1 MRPVERLLFAQL
13 PFLGPFGL
21 EPGYG
26 IASYAQFH
34 LIGHA
39 ELDGLFVDAGHH
51 SVDPSV
57 RNYFISGFQCAVHGG
72 NLFLATL
79 SRQDQQKVED
89 HQDQDQRQQRHQA
102 SAGLRLANQSFPSGE
117 HQGFRPNSFCEDDD
131 AETARLGIVPGNS
144 SGARMS
150 IRTTRLVMT
159 RF

>member
-1 MRPVERLLFAQL
+1 VRPVARSLFARL

-21 EPGYG
+21 ESGYG
-26 IASYAQFH
+26 IASYSQFH

-39 ELDGLFVDAGHH
+39 ELDGLFVDPGHH
-51 SVDPSV
+51 PVEASV
-57 RNYFISGFQCAVHGG
+57 RNYFIPGFQCAVHGG
-72 NLFLATL
+72 DFFLASL
-79 SRQDQQKVED
+79 SGQDQQKVED
-89 HQDQDQRQQRHQA
+89 DQDQDQGQQRHQA
-102 SAGLRLANQSFPSGE
+102 SASLRLANQSFPSGE

-144 SGARMS
+144 SGAHMS